1 MDVDTPDNM
10 DRDPSTLIAAVN
22 KALGR
27 TIDWHDYDDRLI
39 MQKGCYILN
48 RWGYGPYYGYGLYIR
63 GPYSTEL
70 TDDCERM
77 ILSNLRTDIPE
88 EALTAL
94 SGIIKRGTDYL
105 EAYTTVML
113 VKENNPSRNSIAVMK
128 KALDIRPSLKD
139 LIEEACSLILTDCRS
154 KTVKRMW

>member
-1 MDVDTPDNM
+1 M

-27 TIDWHDYDDRLI
+27 TIDWHDYNDRLI

-154 KTVKRMW
+154 KTVKRMF